1 MKKLLTVLL
10 ALTLAITTLSFA
22 TSCKKKGADANPTH
36 IIVGASATPHAE
48 ILEQCKPLLKAKGY
62 TLEIVIYDDYVFP
75 NTAVEDGDI
84 DANYFQH
91 LPYLND
97 FNRSNGTDIVSVC
110 KVHYEPFGIYGK
122 NVTQSSFDTVKT
134 GRTIL
139 IPNDGSNGTRA
150 LFLLQ
155 ELGYI
160 TLVSGVSPSDTL
172 TDLDIADSKGNR
184 VVPVTASE
192 IPAQL
197 KIANDGTIGVI
208 NGNYALAAGLDIANA
223 LATESATSEAAS
235 LYANILAVAKGNE
248 SLPKIVALKEVLLS
262 ETIKNYI
269 NSTYGGAV
277 LSVVA

>member
-1 MKKLLTVLL
+1 MKKIINILLTLVLSVCTF
-10 ALTLAITTLSFA
+10 AFA
-22 TSCKKKGADANPTH
+22 TSCKKNKETHPTH
-36 IIVGASATPHAE
+36 IVVGASATPHAE
-48 ILEQCKPLLKAKGY
+48 ILEQCKPLLEAKGY
-62 TLEIVIYDDYVFP
+62 TLEIVIYDDYVLP
-75 NTAVEDGDI
+75 NTAVEDGDL

-91 LPYLND
+91 VPYLND
-97 FNRSNGTDIVSVC
+97 FNRNNGTDIVSVC
-110 KVHYEPFGIYGK
+110 AVHYEPFGIYGK
-122 NVTQSSFDTVKT
+122 NVSQESFDTVKT

-172 TDLDIADSKGNR
+172 TDLDIADSKGNT

-197 KIANDGTIGVI
+197 NVADNGTLGVI
-208 NGNYALAAGLDIANA
+208 NGNYALASGLNIANA
-223 LATESATSEAAS
+223 LATESATGAAAS
-235 LYANILAVAKGNE
+235 LYANILAVARGNE
-248 SLPKIVALKEVLLS
+248 NLPKIKALKEVLLS

>member
-1 MKKLLTVLL
+1 MRRIINILL
-10 ALTLAITTLSFA
+10 ALVLSVCTFA
-22 TSCKKKGADANPTH
+22 LTTSCKKNKADANPTH
-36 IIVGASATPHAE
+36 IVVGASATPHAE
-48 ILEQCKPLLKAKGY
+48 ILEQCKPLLKEKGY
-62 TLEIVIYDDYVFP
+62 TLEIVIYDDYVLP
-75 NTAVEDGDI
+75 NTAVEDGDL

-91 LPYLND
+91 VPYLND
-97 FNRSNGTDIVSVC
+97 FNRNNGTDIVSVC
-110 KVHYEPFGIYGK
+110 AVHYEPFGIYGK
-122 NVTQSSFDTVKT
+122 NVSQDSFNTVKT

-197 KIANDGTIGVI
+197 NVADNGTLGVI
-208 NGNYALAAGLDIANA
+208 NGNYALASGLNIANA
-223 LATESATSEAAS
+223 LATESATGAAAS
-235 LYANILAVAKGNE
+235 LYANILAVASGNE
-248 SLPKIVALKEVLLS
+248 NLPKIKALKEVLLS
-262 ETIKNYI
+262 ETIKNYN